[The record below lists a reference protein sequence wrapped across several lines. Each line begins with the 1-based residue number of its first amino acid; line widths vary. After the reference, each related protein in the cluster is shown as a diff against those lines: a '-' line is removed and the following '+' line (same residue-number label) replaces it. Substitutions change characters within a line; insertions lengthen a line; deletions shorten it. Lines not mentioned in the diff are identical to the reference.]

1 MGKKHVLPLRISSL
15 IFDPPLRFLETW
27 RLFFISTK
35 WGWCGTLAAPRAYVW
50 QKEIYPMPDTQDT
63 LYTMPGT
70 CSLAANI
77 AIAWIDAPVAVENM
91 AYGDHKKDAYL
102 AINPKGKVPAIKFA
116 DGDVL
121 TELSAILA
129 WLGATHGGEG
139 YARDSKLGRREAEA
153 LSFMTTE
160 VHGAY
165 GPHFAA
171 QNFAKSDSA
180 QDEVKQAAYDR
191 LRGHYKRMNDKLS
204 SADGDW
210 YLGEKSFADAFLY
223 VLVRWLDQTPLTLS
237 DYPALA
243 AHRDRMEADAG
254 VKTALGRQDMQP
266 MGAAS

>member
-1 MGKKHVLPLRISSL
+1 MSDNQTI
-15 IFDPPLRFLETW
+15 
-27 RLFFISTK
+27 
-35 WGWCGTLAAPRAYVW
+35 
-50 QKEIYPMPDTQDT
+50 

-77 AIAWIDAPVAVENM
+77 AVAWIDAPVAVENM

-102 AINPKGKVPAIKFA
+102 AINPKGKVPAVRFP

-129 WLGATHGGEG
+129 WLGAEHGGKN

-153 LSFMTTE
+153 LSYMTTE

-171 QNFAKSDSA
+171 QKFAKSESA
-180 QDEVKQAAYDR
+180 QQEVKQATYDT
-191 LRGHYKRMNDKLS
+191 LRGHYDRLAENLS
-204 SADGDW
+204 ASGGDW

-223 VLVRWLDQTPLTLS
+223 VLVRWLDQTPLSLD

-243 AHRDRMEADAG
+243 AHRSHMEADDG
-254 VKTALGRQDMQP
+254 VKAALARQDMEP
-266 MGAAS
+266 MAST